1 MTATLQPYLSVEQ
14 ATLQAALCLEDF
26 SQIVEQHNKPKVEV
40 RSSKELILQ
49 PITISRAEK
58 EKILMEHSI
67 NSVRVSIAVK
77 QADET
82 ETILCHRFMH
92 LIMMKPVEGYNI
104 SFLFTNFHTEQM
116 YKHKF
121 VDFVIPFM
129 EEIDKEISEMKLL
142 VNARE
147 HFVAEEYLKNV

>member
-92 LIMMKPVEGYNI
+92 LIMMQAE
-104 SFLFTNFHTEQM
+104 NF
-116 YKHKF
+116 F
-121 VDFVIPFM
+121 I
-129 EEIDKEISEMKLL
+129 L
-142 VNARE
+142 
-147 HFVAEEYLKNV
+147 

>member
-14 ATLQAALCLEDF
+14 AMQQAALCLEDF

-58 EKILMEHSI
+58 EKILMERSI

-77 QADET
+77 QAGET
-82 ETILCHRFMH
+82 
-92 LIMMKPVEGYNI
+92 G
-104 SFLFTNFHTEQM
+104 
-116 YKHKF
+116 
-121 VDFVIPFM
+121 
-129 EEIDKEISEMKLL
+129 
-142 VNARE
+142 
-147 HFVAEEYLKNV
+147 